1 MTPARGGRTGA
12 AAGGLRRDP
21 MAIALLMVWA
31 LAALPYAFS
40 SDQEW
45 LARYQLLFLF
55 PPLLAFDVAACFV
68 GRGRLESWQE
78 RQFWTLVGA
87 GFTAWLVSYVPYS
100 VVPAAQQ
107 GLRFELAGELLYLL
121 FYLCLLLALDI
132 RPHLATS
139 SRLGDAER
147 WLKSLG
153 AVLLTF
159 AALVYFVLIPATFN
173 PTDYGTW
180 VPSLS
185 LYVALDAF
193 VVIKLAALVAR
204 AGPGRWRLL
213 YGALAISTALML
225 VVDLLEYLGWA
236 GVLRFVD
243 GRPTDLIWTVPI
255 VAFAGA
261 ARLRHHAGAAPATV
275 PFLEAFETRPLRTGS
290 FLLTCALSAP
300 GVHFGAYLA
309 GLLDPTTKTARE
321 WVVLA
326 TLVVLGG
333 LAAVAYRTLERERVA
348 MRRRQ
353 QQLETQLRQA
363 ERMQTLARMAEGLM
377 HDFGNLLQVIGGR
390 CEPMLAQV
398 PRDSPLREDLEA
410 IRAAARRITAL
421 VVQLMELLRSE
432 FDAPQV
438 ARLSDIVRGAEHFIR
453 GLASDQV
460 RLETRVRAARD
471 VVRVDP
477 RQIERVLY
485 SLAAN
490 ARDAMPDGGTLVVE
504 TFDIDVSTRGGAE
517 LGLLAG
523 PYAALS
529 VVDSGSGMSDETL
542 ARAVQPFFTTR
553 RSTERTGLGL
563 TNALHVVSHYGGTIR
578 IDSELGKGTTVTVY
592 LPRAEAKVV
601 DTAPSGSVE
610 DTLRLRSAA
619 PHLISE
625 S

>member
-1 MTPARGGRTGA
+1 MALA
-12 AAGGLRRDP
+12 ASGLRRDP
-21 MAIALLMVWA
+21 IAIALLIAWA

-45 LARYQLLFLF
+45 LARYQMLFLF
-55 PPLLAFDVAACFV
+55 PPLLAFVVVACLV
-68 GRGRLESWQE
+68 GRRRLESWQE

-87 GFTAWLVSYVPYS
+87 AFAAWLASYVPYY
-100 VVPAAQQ
+100 VVAAAQR
-107 GLRFELAGELLYLL
+107 GLWFELTGELLYLL
-121 FYLCLLLALDI
+121 FYICLLLALDV

-139 SRLGDAER
+139 SRIGDAER

-159 AALVYFVLIPATFN
+159 AALVYFVLIPAAFN
-173 PTDYGTW
+173 PSDYGTW

-185 LYVALDAF
+185 LYVALDTF
-193 VVIKLAALVAR
+193 VVIRLAALVAR

-225 VVDLLEYLGWA
+225 VVDVLEYLGWA
-236 GVLRFVD
+236 GMLRFED
-243 GRPTDLIWTVPI
+243 GRPTDLVWTVPI

-261 ARLRHHAGAAPATV
+261 ARLRHRAGAAPPTV
-275 PFLEAFETRPLRTGS
+275 PFLEAFEASPLRTGS
-290 FLLTCALSAP
+290 FLLTCALSVPA
-300 GVHFGAYLA
+300 VHVAAYLS
-309 GLLDPTTKTARE
+309 GLLDPTTKTPRE

-333 LAAVAYRTLERERVA
+333 LAALAYRTLERERVA

-363 ERMQTLARMAEGLM
+363 ERVQTLARMAEGLM

-398 PRDSPLREDLEA
+398 PRDSPFREDIEA
-410 IRAAARRITAL
+410 IRTAARRITAL
-421 VVQLMELLRSE
+421 VVQLMKLLRAE

-438 ARLSDIVRGAEHFIR
+438 VRLSDIVRGAEQFVR
-453 GLASDQV
+453 GLAGDQV
-460 RLETRVRAARD
+460 RLETRGRAPRD

-485 SLAAN
+485 NLVAN

-504 TFDIDVSTRGGAE
+504 TFDIDVSARGGAE

-529 VVDSGSGMSDETL
+529 VVDSGSGMSEETL
-542 ARAVQPFFTTR
+542 ARAFQPFFTTKGN
-553 RSTERTGLGL
+553 TERTGLGL
-563 TNALHVVSHYGGTIR
+563 ANALHIVSHYGGTIH
-578 IDSELGKGTTVTVY
+578 IDSQLGKGTTVTVY

-610 DTLRLRSAA
+610 NTLRLRSVA
-619 PHLISE
+619 PRLTGGS
-625 S
+625 